1 MKKFSYILLVLFTM
15 SSCNVLDLKP
25 LDKLSEND
33 TWADAALIQLYVNAS
48 YNTVLHGYVDDVF
61 AAASDESYDLH
72 NHGNMFVLQ
81 RGEVT
86 SDNITQLSGRVNY
99 WQLGFS
105 QIRNM
110 NVFFDKIDGAPI
122 DDNVKALMK
131 GEMMFLRACA
141 YANLIWR
148 YGGVPII
155 TKVYELNEDYTL
167 SRDPYDACVDFIV
180 SELDEAIQLLPA
192 KQPANQLGR
201 ASGDACKALKSRVL
215 LYAASKLNNPSNDRT
230 KWQMAAAA
238 ASELLGSYV
247 LYPDYR
253 ELFLKDNDEIIWAR
267 SFTQGNAT
275 DYNWKNGRNGDEGGN
290 YQGPTQNLVNA
301 YEMKTTGLRPYIA
314 QANGGLTVNQQSGYD
329 PNNPYVGRDP
339 RFYATILHDGAMW
352 MERETETFMGGLDSP
367 ESSVQP
373 WNASLTGYALK
384 KFLNEN
390 IPPTGNTEQPMNP
403 WIYFRYAE
411 ILLNYAEAA
420 FELGDEATA
429 REYLNLVRARA
440 SVQMPPVTDTGEQ
453 LRARIQNERM
463 VELAYEEHRFFDIR
477 RWMIAERTENQDLL
491 KITIRKRPDGS
502 KTYAVG
508 VLSDERNFQEKH
520 YRLPIPRAEVEK
532 SLNSLEQNEGY

>member
-1 MKKFSYILLVLFTM
+1 MKKFIYIFGILIIL

-25 LDKLSEND
+25 LDKLSEDD
-33 TWADAALIQLYVNAS
+33 TWADPALIQLYVNAN
-48 YNTVLHGYVDDVF
+48 YNAVLHGYVDDVF

-86 SDNITQLSGRVNY
+86 ADNITQLSGRVNY

-105 QIRNM
+105 QVRNM
-110 NVFFDKIDGAPI
+110 NVFFAKIDESPI
-122 DDNVKALMK
+122 DESQKALMK
-131 GEMMFLRACA
+131 GEMKFLRACV

-148 YGGVPII
+148 YGEVPII
-155 TKVYELNEDYTL
+155 TKIYELNEDYTL
-167 SRDPYDACVDFIV
+167 SRDSYDACVDFIV

-192 KQPANQLGR
+192 KQPASESGR

-215 LYAASKLNNPSNDRT
+215 LYAASKLNNPSNDRA
-230 KWQMAAAA
+230 KWQRAFDASAA
-238 ASELLGSYV
+238 LLEAYT
-247 LYPDYR
+247 LYPDYQ

-267 SFTQGNAT
+267 YFTQGNAT

-301 YEMKTTGLRPYIA
+301 YEMKATGLSPYIV
-314 QANGGLTVNQQSGYD
+314 QDNGNLAVNSQSGYD
-329 PNNPYVGRDP
+329 PNNPYAGRDP
-339 RFYATILHDGAMW
+339 RFYATILYDGALW
-352 MERETETFMGGLDSP
+352 MGRETETFVGGLDSP

-384 KFLNEN
+384 KFLIER
-390 IPPTGNTEQPMNP
+390 IPPTGNTERPTNP

-429 REYLNLVRARA
+429 RNYLNQVRARE

-453 LRARIQNERM
+453 LRARIYNERR
-463 VELAYEEHRFFDIR
+463 VELAYEEHRFFDVR
-477 RWMIAERTENQDLL
+477 RWMIAEQTENQDLL
-491 KITIRKRPDGS
+491 KITIRKQPNGAR
-502 KTYAVG
+502 TYSIG
-508 VLSDERNFQEKH
+508 VLSNERNFQEKH

-532 SLNSLEQNEGY
+532 SLNSLTQNEGY